1 MPMLKVVNF
10 RDVIGNPETCLAA
23 IASDDPRAP
32 EHASTLRAVLH
43 DFIARAA
50 DGKLVLVSPPAQDS
64 WTTRGAGHM
73 HLNPE
78 LFLQVQGYT
87 EFRFPQGQVTLRAGE
102 ALVMPPKLLHDE
114 WVGPDGAH
122 AFSNLVIHADHQS
135 VASHLANEVKP
146 QRPANLYLE
155 VCEHLDAAR
164 IEGWLADATRPPA
177 HDAHGLW
184 PIQQRA
190 LVLTALT
197 AVSRLLDAPQKT
209 VSTEPTLL
217 AQLRVLVQNRL
228 GEVDLTVA
236 SLAQELGCT
245 ADYLS
250 HLYSRSTG
258 DHLWQVI
265 QRQRLARAARLLVDN
280 NSAVKEIAWCCGFA
294 SASYFIRSFKLQ
306 FGATPKA
313 YRALAQAQRP
323 TLLDSALA

>member
-1 MPMLKVVNF
+1 MSKVAYF
-10 RDVIGNPETCLAA
+10 RDLIGNPDTCVAA
-23 IASDDPRAP
+23 VASDDPRAP
-32 EHASTLRAVLH
+32 EHAHTLRAVLH

-50 DGKLVLVSPPAQDS
+50 AGSLVLVSPPPQDG
-64 WTTRGAGHM
+64 WTTRGAGHL

-78 LFLQVQGYT
+78 LFLQVHGHT
-87 EFRFPQGQVTLRAGE
+87 EFHFPQGSVTLRAGE

-114 WVGPDGAH
+114 SVGADGVH
-122 AFSNLVIHADHQS
+122 AFSNLVIYADSQT
-135 VASHLANEVKP
+135 VGSHLANEAKP
-146 QRPANLYLE
+146 GRPANLYLE
-155 VCEHLDAAR
+155 VSEHLDAAR
-164 IEGWLADATRPPA
+164 IEAWLADATRPPA

-184 PIQQRA
+184 TVQQRA

-217 AQLRVLVQNRL
+217 ARLRVLVQNRL

-236 SLAQELGCT
+236 SLADELGCT

-265 QRQRLARAARLLVDN
+265 QRQRLARAARLLADN

-294 SASYFIRSFKLQ
+294 SASYFIRSFKQQ
-306 FGATPKA
+306 FGATPKT
-313 YRALAQAQRP
+313 YRALAQAQRL
-323 TLLDSALA
+323 TTA